1 MYQNVRLKSFLAKN
15 IVTSFCLFIALI
27 SFKPSEP
34 YLSQYLVCDQSSQQ
48 EVCRRTSQ
56 NVESC
61 ESIGSENCR
70 WDVAGSFCEIIPC
83 SDTTSKCD
91 KKQNYCVVNESSRLC
106 TSTVCYKNFTH
117 SQVNDDIY
125 PWSTYAYLPFLLI
138 LGLTAELI
146 GYRST
151 ILLGISGRIATRFLL
166 LHGTSLFEM
175 QLMQVTYSVG
185 SAAEDIFKAYVYTMV
200 SQDRYQEATSY
211 IATSALLS
219 SIFAG
224 IIGDFLVAVNDV
236 SLRVLMIISACSVCV
251 GAIVGFFVILPTPPN
266 QQLKSTLSKMKISAI
281 KKKERVRSAYSTIST
296 RIYLLRLVLQNPS
309 MRSLIVWW
317 ICGNASY
324 AVRLHLPY
332 TYLVYLLYLM
342 I

>member
-34 YLSQYLVCDQSSQQ
+34 YLSQYLVCNQSSQD
-48 EVCRRTSQ
+48 ELCGRGSRNS
-56 NVESC
+56 ESC
-61 ESIGSENCR
+61 ESVGSENCR
-70 WDVAGSFCEIIPC
+70 WDVAGSLCEIIPC

-91 KKQNYCVVNESSRLC
+91 MKQSYCVLDESSQLC
-106 TSTVCYKNFTH
+106 ANTVCYKYFTD
-117 SQVNDDIY
+117 SQVNDNIY

-146 GYRST
+146 GYRSA
-151 ILLGISGRIATRFLL
+151 ILIGISGRIATRFLL
-166 LHGTSLFEM
+166 LHGTSL
-175 QLMQVTYSVG
+175 LDMQVMQVAYSVG
-185 SAAEDIFKAYVYTMV
+185 SAAEDIFKAYVYAMV

-219 SIFAG
+219 SILAG
-224 IIGDFLVAVNDV
+224 IIGDFLVAVDDV
-236 SLRVLMIISACSVCV
+236 SLRVLMIISACSVCL
-251 GAIVGFFVILPTPPN
+251 GAIVGFFVILPAPPS
-266 QQLKSTLSKMKISAI
+266 QQLKSSPSRMKITAT
-281 KKKERVRSAYSTIST
+281 KKKERVRSAYSTIFT
-296 RIYLLRLVLQNPS
+296 RMHQLRLVLQNPS

-324 AVRLHLPY
+324 AVRLHLQ
-332 TYLVYLLYLM
+332 
-342 I
+342 